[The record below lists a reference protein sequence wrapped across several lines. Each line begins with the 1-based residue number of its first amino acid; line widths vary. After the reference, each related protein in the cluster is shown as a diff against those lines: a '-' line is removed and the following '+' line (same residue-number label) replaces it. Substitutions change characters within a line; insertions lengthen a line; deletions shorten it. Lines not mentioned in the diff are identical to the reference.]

1 MKFKFLILTALISSK
16 MAFASDF
23 KGWFSSNG
31 NGTIISSVVEQNEWR
46 VRNGGL
52 IVGTEKINLKNDL
65 FVNDGIMISDDIFI
79 ETDEIHFGTGILKAN
94 KNLRIS
100 TKKYYG
106 DFCHTGTG
114 KVKIFVNGFF
124 TPLPNVEKEE
134 NAQIFLSQER
144 LKNNERSLFDRSE
157 FSPLNSS
164 NIFKYL
170 TTKPLKLTEP
180 EINTQNITS
189 DRIEIMLKSFVNN
202 GMIQGREIKVK
213 TETFDFGNGSFCVTG
228 YLIIYTK
235 NLKINPKRK
244 HFKGSTGS
252 VDIYVDGVHRYS
264 LADLSKYPL
273 KKK

>member
-1 MKFKFLILTALISSK
+1 MS
-16 MAFASDF
+16 FASGLDDHF
-23 KGWFSSNG
+23 HFHNG
-31 NGTIISSVVEQNEWR
+31 CPMIFPVVTLNWPKMRNRSLII
-46 VRNGGL
+46 
-52 IVGTEKINLKNDL
+52 GTEKVVIENEV
-65 FVNDGIMISDDIFI
+65 FANDGIVIGDDIFI
-79 ETDEIHFGTGILKAN
+79 DTDEIRFGKGIFKAN
-94 KNLRIS
+94 KNLIIFTHQYS
-100 TKKYYG
+100 G